1 MVRLPLSL
9 FALYLISSLTGSCT
23 PLPRHI
29 NHGASTAPVIPRPM
43 STWSSLLSIS
53 ISVIAPLSVNVVD
66 ASSSPSA
73 GPPYIHI
80 MPVIPFPF
88 FVLRVITTWRTIDW
102 PHPAIIAAI
111 VFNSQAEFGIFLPM
125 EHALDATSL
134 ALAPQGTDDTMDI
147 DDADPMDTEED

>member
-1 MVRLPLSL
+1 
-9 FALYLISSLTGSCT
+9 
-23 PLPRHI
+23 
-29 NHGASTAPVIPRPM
+29 M
-43 STWSSLLSIS
+43 STWLSLLSLS
-53 ISVIAPLSVNVVD
+53 LSLIAPLSVNVVD
-66 ASSSPSA
+66 AFSSPSP
-73 GPPYIHI
+73 GPLFIHI

-88 FVLRVITTWRTIDW
+88 FVLLVITRWRTIDW

-134 ALAPQGTDDTMDI
+134 ALAPQGTDDAMDV